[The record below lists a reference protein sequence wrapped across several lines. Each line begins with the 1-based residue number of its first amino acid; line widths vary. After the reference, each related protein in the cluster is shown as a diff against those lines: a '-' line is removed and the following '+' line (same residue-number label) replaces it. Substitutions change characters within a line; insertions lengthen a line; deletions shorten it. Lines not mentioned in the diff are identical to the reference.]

1 MNTRKNG
8 TALKKGVGSNFLY
21 PQSYPQKIGSDPFFK
36 LYTLGCKVNQYETQE
51 IRERF
56 LEAGFKE
63 ASKNNTADI
72 YIVNTCTV
80 TQKADRE
87 SLYHIH
93 RSHRENPQARII
105 VTGCLAELDSS
116 RIRREPGVSFVIK
129 NKDKNKIVSKILQKP
144 VDGSSGISNF
154 AGHTR
159 AFLKIQDGCNNFCSY
174 CKVPLVR
181 GISRSKALPGII
193 EEARRLVSNGY
204 REIVLTG
211 ICLGSYG
218 QDLKARSSLVR
229 VIDELEK
236 IEGLL
241 RIRLSSIEAKDVSDA
256 LILKMAASKKLC
268 RHMHIPIQSG
278 DDEILSRMHRKYTR
292 QDYIR
297 LITKIKKAV
306 PRIAITTDVLVGFP
320 GEEEHHF
327 RSTLDLVEKITP
339 LRTHIFSYSARPGT
353 QACSLKG
360 SVPLDIVK
368 DRLMRIKKTADNCA
382 MKFQK
387 RFLNRILPVL
397 IESPVKGCPGYWEGY
412 TDNYIKIRCRSSK
425 SLKNKLIS
433 LLSAKVQGEI
443 IFATLP

>member
-1 MNTRKNG
+1 MNTR
-8 TALKKGVGSNFLY
+8 
-21 PQSYPQKIGSDPFFK
+21 SDPRFK
-36 LYTLGCKVNQYETQE
+36 LFTLGCKVNQYETQE

-87 SLYHIH
+87 SLYYIH
-93 RSHRENPQARII
+93 RSHNENPKAAIL
-105 VTGCLAELDSS
+105 VTGCLAELDGP
-116 RIRREPGVSFVIK
+116 RIKKEPGVSHIIR
-129 NKDKNKIVSKILQKP
+129 NRDKSKLVSRLLGNPQNA
-144 VDGSSGISNF
+144 SAGISTF
-154 AGHTR
+154 EGHTR
-159 AFLKIQDGCNNFCSY
+159 AFLKVQDGCNNFCSY

-181 GISRSKALPGII
+181 GISRSKPLARIV
-193 EEARRLVSNGY
+193 EEARRLASNGY

-211 ICLGSYG
+211 ICLGAYG
-218 QDLKARSSLVR
+218 HDLKPESSLVQ
-229 VIDELEK
+229 VIDALEK
-236 IEGLL
+236 IEGLW

-256 LILKMAASKKLC
+256 LIKKIASSKKLC

-278 DDEILSRMHRKYTR
+278 DDEILSRMHRRYTR

-297 LITKIKKAV
+297 LITKLKKVV
-306 PRIAITTDVLVGFP
+306 PGIAITTDVLVGFP
-320 GEEEHHF
+320 GEQERHF

-339 LRTHIFSYSARPGT
+339 LRTHIFPYSARPGT

-368 DRLMRIKKTADNCA
+368 DRLMRIKKIADNCA

-412 TDNYIKIRCRSSK
+412 TDNYIKIRCRSFK
-425 SLKNKLIS
+425 SLKNKLVS
-433 LLSAKVQGEI
+433 LRSAKLQGEI